1 MRKTIRGLS
10 RAVSCHHIRRAFFF
24 WRHGANEYS
33 WVTDI
38 VHLLRSVVE
47 LQQHVADLRALQRVF
62 RRAIATDRREYLRGV
77 ARDAISSDVK
87 DTVRKLRP
95 LLGPP
100 RRLQRGVTA
109 LPAVR
114 LEDGS
119 LAPDKAA
126 ADKRW
131 LRHFSSIEDG
141 APIGREEH
149 VQACLQRQGDL
160 DGLELTKVDVPTR
173 VELERSMRR
182 TACNR
187 AVGNDQLPG
196 DVIHLHTATLSKP
209 VYQIF
214 LKVAYRLSEPLHWK
228 GGTLHSLWKKG
239 DQTLCSSYRAILVS
253 SAVGKSVHS
262 MMRGRCAE
270 YLDATSTPLQ
280 IGGRPGQ
287 PVLIAAQAVRC
298 FQAMALNK
306 RLSSAVLFIDLKE
319 AFHRVVRPLIHGGD
333 LDDGHIAGIMRAL
346 HLPPEVVPRLHE
358 YVRESSLLESAGSS
372 KWTAALIRE
381 FNADAWFN
389 YGTSPDIAAVRAG
402 TRPGDSLADL
412 VFSFLFS
419 EVSKRIR
426 QALTDAGIRVHL
438 PWSPDWLRA
447 SPDQAATATSWCS
460 PGWTTFQC
468 CCGRLRQ
475 MSLLRLYAL
484 LPPSPLTKASR
495 PCFCRTWGLE
505 NRSL

>member
-1 MRKTIRGLS
+1 MIYARFTYAINGRIGDIVWEQEHELPDGLTALLAEHDLSAPATYSDCHVGDSITWLAPGSGASSRIDFILIPVGWCCRGGNSRVLLDVDFGHTGIDHFGVYLHPEACLACEIGGKKPAPRIDVAQLATPEAEAVVARICAEAPAVPWHVDAHTHYDQFADFLAGELSRVFPGHRARKRRTFFSSTTWDLRQQRVWLRKTIRGLS

-149 VQACLQRQGDL
+149 VQACLQRQGELDL

-253 SAVGKSVHS
+253 SAVCTV
-262 MMRGRCAE
+262 
-270 YLDATSTPLQ
+270 
-280 IGGRPGQ
+280 
-287 PVLIAAQAVRC
+287 
-298 FQAMALNK
+298 
-306 RLSSAVLFIDLKE
+306 
-319 AFHRVVRPLIHGGD
+319 
-333 LDDGHIAGIMRAL
+333 
-346 HLPPEVVPRLHE
+346 
-358 YVRESSLLESAGSS
+358 
-372 KWTAALIRE
+372 
-381 FNADAWFN
+381 
-389 YGTSPDIAAVRAG
+389 
-402 TRPGDSLADL
+402 
-412 VFSFLFS
+412 
-419 EVSKRIR
+419 
-426 QALTDAGIRVHL
+426 
-438 PWSPDWLRA
+438 
-447 SPDQAATATSWCS
+447 
-460 PGWTTFQC
+460 
-468 CCGRLRQ
+468 
-475 MSLLRLYAL
+475 
-484 LPPSPLTKASR
+484 
-495 PCFCRTWGLE
+495 
-505 NRSL
+505 